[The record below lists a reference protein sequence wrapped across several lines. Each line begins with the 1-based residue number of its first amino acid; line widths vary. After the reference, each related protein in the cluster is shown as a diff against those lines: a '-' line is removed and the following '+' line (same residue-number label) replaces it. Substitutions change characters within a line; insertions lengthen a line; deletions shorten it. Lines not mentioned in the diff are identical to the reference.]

1 VGRLSRATAKGTGH
15 PLRALSLSAIAETIP
30 NSAGHGQRRNRRAVV
45 NGIAAVSG
53 RFAQIAVSLVT
64 VPLTIRYLG
73 KERFGLWMTVS
84 SVLAVAAFAD
94 FGIGNGILNS
104 VSDAYGKDDRQ
115 TIHHVVSSGLAVLS
129 AIGAFLL
136 VGFFCIYPLVSW
148 ADLFRVASPLA
159 RTEAGPSM
167 AIFAICF
174 CLNVPFGAI
183 QRVQMGLQESY
194 LPSLWQ
200 VCGAA
205 VSLAG
210 VVVGIRMHTGLPFL
224 LAAIAGAPV
233 LAAACN
239 TAQFF
244 GFKRRDLFPQRRMVS
259 YAHVRRIAVLGG
271 LFFVLQAVVAVAFSA
286 DGFIVARSLGAVAVP
301 DYSIPQRMFLLIS
314 TVVAMMVSPLWP
326 AYGEAISRGDIRW
339 VHRTLVRSLAAVF
352 GGTCLVSGLLLL
364 FSRRLIFWWVGPQI
378 NPPTLMLLGLAVWTV
393 LDCCGTTVAMFM
405 NGASIMRFQ
414 IVTASLFGIAC
425 VTAKIVFLRRYGIAA
440 VPWSTL
446 STYVLFN
453 ALPSA
458 IYILRRFGDDSFL
471 RPQLDGSNQMLINLE
486 EP

>member
-1 VGRLSRATAKGTGH
+1 
-15 PLRALSLSAIAETIP
+15 LSAIAETIS
-30 NSAGHGQRRNRRAVV
+30 NAAGHGQRRNRRAVV

-104 VSDAYGKDDRQ
+104 VSDAYGKDDRD

-129 AIGAFLL
+129 AIGTILLAGFLC
-136 VGFFCIYPLVSW
+136 VYPFISW

-159 RTEAGPSM
+159 RAEAGPSM
-167 AIFAICF
+167 TIFAICF
-174 CLNVPFGAI
+174 CLNIPFGAI

-210 VVVGIRMHTGLPFL
+210 VVIGIRMHAGLPFL

-239 TAQFF
+239 TTQFF

-271 LFFVLQAVVAVAFSA
+271 LFFVLQAVVAIAFSA
-286 DGFIVARSLGAVAVP
+286 DGFIVARSLGAIAVP

-326 AYGEAISRGDIRW
+326 AYGEAISRGDLKW
-339 VHRTLVRSLAAVF
+339 VRSTLFRSLGLVF
-352 GGTCLVSGLLLL
+352 GGTCLASALLLF
-364 FSRRLIFWWVGPQI
+364 FSRRLIFWWVGPHI
-378 NPPTLMLLGLAVWTV
+378 NPPSFLLLGLAVWTV
-393 LDCCGTTVAMFM
+393 LDCCGNTLAMFM

-414 IVTASLFGIAC
+414 IVVASLFGISC
-425 VTAKIVFLRRYGIAA
+425 VTAKIILVRRYGIAA
-440 VPWSTL
+440 VPWSTVG
-446 STYVLFN
+446 TYVTI
-453 ALPSA
+453 SA
-458 IYILRRFGDDSFL
+458 IPCSIYVVRFFRRAHRVPATGLQEAS
-471 RPQLDGSNQMLINLE
+471 RMSKAE
-486 EP
+486 E